1 MNTRRNRDA
10 FDEVAR
16 SDDDRVYVQ
25 EVPSRVDD
33 VAPKLDRTEAR
44 ELIGTA
50 EVEPSGAVMAV
61 ELPDPVGADLIGE
74 ADVEPSGALM
84 EDVSSVLG
92 DDDDGDALT
101 CTTSHL

>member
-10 FDEVAR
+10 FDDDRR
-16 SDDDRVYVQ
+16 SDDDRVYIQ
-25 EVPSRVDD
+25 EVPSGVDD

-61 ELPDPVGADLIGE
+61 ELPDPVSSALTGE
-74 ADVEPSGALM
+74 TEVGSSGALL
-84 EDVSSVLG
+84 EDVSTLLG
-92 DDDDGDALT
+92 DDDDGDTSCL
-101 CTTSHL
+101 CTHL